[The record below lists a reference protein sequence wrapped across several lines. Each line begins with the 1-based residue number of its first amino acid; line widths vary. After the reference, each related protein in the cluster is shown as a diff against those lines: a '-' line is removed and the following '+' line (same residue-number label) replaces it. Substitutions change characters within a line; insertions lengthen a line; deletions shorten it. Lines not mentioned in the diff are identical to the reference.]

1 MKYGNA
7 ASRIMFLVRDGMNDF
22 ASLARLPTDAITN
35 VIVRKKYRQ
44 RKLCSISSTMLITF
58 LYKHNYATSDRSI
71 VTCLYCL
78 YGQSMCMYLNPSAA
92 QLR

>member
-7 ASRIMFLVRDGMNDF
+7 ASRIVFLVRDGMNNF
-22 ASLARLPTDAITN
+22 ASLMRLPTDAITN
-35 VIVRKKYRQ
+35 VIVREKYRQ
-44 RKLCSISSTMLITF
+44 TLQHFVYNANYVSLET
-58 LYKHNYATSDRSI
+58 YNYATSDRTI

-78 YGQSMCMYLNPSAA
+78 CGQSMCMYLNPSAA